1 MSDRERN
8 YNKTYID
15 YINNPDED
23 GVDIIVFDI
32 EEPYIFYMIAE
43 DISPRNYRRW
53 KYYDNTENK
62 KFSARMN
69 IQKGIVRSV
78 EFENDN
84 KKEKAL
90 QIARHYRPGIGRY
103 DSAVYASLILNF
115 YNRDIESNPLKN
127 LRLPAIIN
135 EPDNLIKDEIL
146 AAFSERH
153 NIYEG
158 TTNHGRPRFITI
170 PYSTEIKTGPIS
182 YISVGHFVTLIVDLD
197 YRDNGGNFKPFV
209 YVYDSS
215 HVLCHKYGVVSSTLN
230 KDVYFRFGDNILVD
244 DKVLNDDRRCCCCV
258 RSNLSS
264 KIQGCADYRC
274 GYYCEAAID
283 LLLED
288 NTFINNDGGNII
300 YGIET
305 RAFLQEILFDENV
318 IYKIDN
324 EIIPPNPRE
333 WFST

>member
-15 YINNPDED
+15 YINNPNED
-23 GVDIIVFDI
+23 KIDIIVFDI
-32 EEPYIFYMIAE
+32 NEPRDNSSRNKENWPSY
-43 DISPRNYRRW
+43 DI
-53 KYYDNTENK
+53 TQ
-62 KFSARMN
+62 FSARMN

-78 EFENDN
+78 QFENDN

-90 QIARHYRPGIGRY
+90 NIARHYRPGIGRY
-103 DSAVYASLILNF
+103 SSAVYASLILNF
-115 YNRDIESNPLKN
+115 YNTPIESSPLKN
-127 LRLPAIIN
+127 LRLPKITN
-135 EPDNLIKDEIL
+135 EPDNLIKDEII

-153 NIYEG
+153 NIYTG

-170 PYSTEIKTGPIS
+170 PYSTKIKTVPLS
-182 YISVGHFVTLIVDLD
+182 CTPARHFVTLIVDLD
-197 YRDNGGNFKPFV
+197 YRDNGGNLKPFV
-209 YVYDSS
+209 YVYDSA
-215 HVLCHKYGVVSSTLN
+215 HMLCNKYGVVSSTLN
-230 KDVYFRFGDNILVD
+230 KDVYFRFGTNILVD
-244 DKVLNDDRRCCCCV
+244 NKVLNDDRRCCCCV

-264 KIQGCADYRC
+264 RIQGCADYRC

-283 LLLED
+283 LLLE
-288 NTFINNDGGNII
+288 NSRFINNDGGNII

-305 RAFLQEILFDENV
+305 REFLQEILFDENV
-318 IYKIDN
+318 IYKINN

>member
-15 YINNPDED
+15 YINNPNED
-23 GVDIIVFDI
+23 KVDIIVFDI
-32 EEPYIFYMIAE
+32 NEPRDNLSRNEENWPSY
-43 DISPRNYRRW
+43 
-53 KYYDNTENK
+53 NTTQ
-62 KFSARMN
+62 FSARMN

-103 DSAVYASLILNF
+103 SSALYASLILNF
-115 YNRDIESNPLKN
+115 YNTPIESSPLKN
-127 LRLPAIIN
+127 LRLPKITN
-135 EPDNLIKDEIL
+135 EPDNLIRDEIL

-153 NIYEG
+153 NIYTG
-158 TTNHGRPRFITI
+158 TTNHNKPRFIVI
-170 PYSTEIKTGPIS
+170 PYLTSIKTGLLS
-182 YISVGHFVTLIVDLD
+182 RTSLNHFVTLIVDLD

-215 HVLCHKYGVVSSTLN
+215 HVLCNKYGIGTSTLN

-244 DKVLNDDRRCCCCV
+244 NKVLNDNKRCCCCI
-258 RSNLSS
+258 RSNLASR
-264 KIQGCADYRC
+264 IQGCTDCRC

-288 NTFINNDGGNII
+288 DTFIDNNGGNII
-300 YGIET
+300 YGIRT
-305 RAFLQEILFDENV
+305 REFLREILFDENV
-318 IYKIDN
+318 IYKINN
-324 EIIPPNPRE
+324 EIIPPNPCE